1 MARAGEGMNEFLLI
15 LGMALATM
23 ATRIPVLLLFSRV
36 RMPESVFRAL
46 RYVPASVLSAIIL
59 PFVLL
64 RENQLW
70 LAADNA
76 ALVASLASIIIAWR
90 TRNLLLTIVLGMA
103 VMLGWRAFF
112 GA

>member
-1 MARAGEGMNEFLLI
+1 MNELVLI

-23 ATRIPVLLLFSRV
+23 ATRIPVLLLLSRV
-36 RMPESVFRAL
+36 RMSEGIFRAL

-70 LAADNA
+70 VAADNA
-76 ALVASLASIIIAWR
+76 PLIASLAAVAVAWR
-90 TRNLLLTIVLGMA
+90 RRNLLLTIVVGMA
-103 VMLGWRAFF
+103 LMLGWRVFF
-112 GA
+112 SS